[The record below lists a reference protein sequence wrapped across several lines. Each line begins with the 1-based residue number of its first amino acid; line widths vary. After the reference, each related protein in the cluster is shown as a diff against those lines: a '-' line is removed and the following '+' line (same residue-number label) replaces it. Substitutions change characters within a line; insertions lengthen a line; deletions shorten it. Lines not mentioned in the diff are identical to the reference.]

1 MHIYPAIDL
10 KNGQGVRL
18 LNGDFQK
25 MTIYT
30 SDVGAQAAEFV
41 AAGCKWIHV
50 VDLDGAIQGK
60 PKNISAVEQIMKAGS
75 KVQLGGGIRNLK
87 NIEHWLSLGVDRLVL
102 GTAALKEPSL
112 LKQAAKLFEGRIA
125 VGADAKEGMIAA
137 EGWLEISTVPVVEL
151 VKRFED
157 CGVAAIIFTD
167 ISRDGALSGVNVSAT
182 AELARETN
190 IPIIASGGVKGIKDI
205 EECSKLAHF
214 GIDGIIAGRA
224 LYDGRLSLEEAIKV
238 ANQSNIIDS

>member
-1 MHIYPAIDL
+1 M
-10 KNGQGVRL
+10 
-18 LNGDFQK
+18 
-25 MTIYT
+25 
-30 SDVGAQAAEFV
+30 
-41 AAGCKWIHV
+41 
-50 VDLDGAIQGK
+50 
-60 PKNISAVEQIMKAGS
+60 
-75 KVQLGGGIRNLK
+75 
-87 NIEHWLSLGVDRLVL
+87 L

-167 ISRDGALSGVNVSAT
+167 ISRDGSLSGVNVSAT

-190 IPIIASGGVKGIKDI
+190 IPIIASGGVRGI
-205 EECSKLAHF
+205 
-214 GIDGIIAGRA
+214 
-224 LYDGRLSLEEAIKV
+224 
-238 ANQSNIIDS
+238 

>member
-18 LNGDFQK
+18 LNGDFQQ
-25 MTIYT
+25 MTVYT
-30 SDVGAQAAEFV
+30 SDLGAQAAEFV
-41 AAGCKWIHV
+41 AAGCAWIHV

-60 PKNISAVEQIMKAGS
+60 PKNISAVEQIMKAGA

-137 EGWLEISTVPVVEL
+137 EGWLEIS
-151 VKRFED
+151 
-157 CGVAAIIFTD
+157 
-167 ISRDGALSGVNVSAT
+167 
-182 AELARETN
+182 
-190 IPIIASGGVKGIKDI
+190 
-205 EECSKLAHF
+205 
-214 GIDGIIAGRA
+214 
-224 LYDGRLSLEEAIKV
+224 LSLIH
-238 ANQSNIIDS
+238 I